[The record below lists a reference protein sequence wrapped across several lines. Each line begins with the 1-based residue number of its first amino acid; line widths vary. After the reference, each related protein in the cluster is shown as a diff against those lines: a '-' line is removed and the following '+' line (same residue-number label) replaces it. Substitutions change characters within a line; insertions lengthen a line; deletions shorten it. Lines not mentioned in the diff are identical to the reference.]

1 MWDTYKEMGIQEPKE
16 CAGGDKEGICW
27 VPTSQHPVTARR
39 SHSGLGHYAAVID
52 TRPNYDL
59 LVKHQGVRVA
69 YPNKGAKTPLV
80 EVRSLEDNRLFNVTA
95 KAEVIISAG
104 ALHTPTVLMRS
115 GIAGASVLKAAGIPV
130 VLDLPGVGSNLQ
142 DHSGPPVS
150 WNCMFS
156 LPHTITSRH
165 CLLTPKTPVTNPPD
179 FQPTPADMS
188 NPDFLAD
195 ATAAFNETPAT
206 GPYTLALGNTAIYVS
221 LPHMSPTATDTILSK
236 LNTMLREGTIASYL
250 PADYR
255 DLHPMVLGYEHQ
267 LYALH
272 SLLGNP
278 QSPSLESPW
287 QSGASAAAFLLHPL
301 SRGTVRLNA
310 TDPLAQ
316 PILDYRAGSNPLDF
330 DMHLA
335 HVRYLRRAVDTP
347 TMRKYGAVEVM
358 PGAGVDSE
366 DEEALRAYVRE
377 RITLSFMHPCCTAA
391 MLPERMGGVVGTDL
405 KVHGARGLR
414 VVDMSVMPMV
424 PGSHT
429 SATAYA
435 VGEKVSFAS
444 SSFLCFWLVFVKVLT
459 DVDRLRILLF
469 RSGGRGGIRRCG
481 FPRQRCGRNE
491 VSVGFSGLG
500 TKIGLSAQS
509 VKQGSRP
516 FLASLGHYRGLEV
529 QVLPIACHTDIYL
542 AS

>member
-1 MWDTYKEMGIQEPKE
+1 
-16 CAGGDKEGICW
+16 
-27 VPTSQHPVTARR
+27 
-39 SHSGLGHYAAVID
+39 
-52 TRPNYDL
+52 
-59 LVKHQGVRVA
+59 
-69 YPNKGAKTPLV
+69 
-80 EVRSLEDNRLFNVTA
+80 
-95 KAEVIISAG
+95 
-104 ALHTPTVLMRS
+104 
-115 GIAGASVLKAAGIPV
+115 
-130 VLDLPGVGSNLQ
+130 
-142 DHSGPPVS
+142 
-150 WNCMFS
+150 
-156 LPHTITSRH
+156 
-165 CLLTPKTPVTNPPD
+165 
-179 FQPTPADMS
+179 MS
-188 NPDFLAD
+188 DPDFLAD

-221 LPHMSPTATDTILSK
+221 LQHMSPTATDTILSK
-236 LNTMLREGTIASYL
+236 LTTMLREGTIASYL

-335 HVRYLRRAVDTP
+335 HVRYLRQAVDTP

-469 RSGGRGGIRRCG
+469 RSGGSGGIRRCG
-481 FPRQRCGRNE
+481 CPRQRCGRNE
-491 VSVGFSGLG
+491 FSVGFSGLG

-516 FLASLGHYRGLEV
+516 FLASLGHYRDLEV